1 LPHFKRGC
9 SFFELGKDSAW
20 SRNFEHYFITGRD
33 DEDEGSLLRGR
44 VNPDR
49 KRREKIERSADALR
63 ECHNPDSF
71 PSEIIPLTIF
81 SGQPENQIAGSGNNI
96 SLPTHPPYLG
106 E

>member
-1 LPHFKRGC
+1 MT
-9 SFFELGKDSAW
+9 LGSSEFNAGQ
-20 SRNFEHYFITGRD
+20 STD

-63 ECHNPDSF
+63 ERHNPDSF

-81 SGQPENQIAGSGNNI
+81 SGQPENQMAGSGNM
-96 SLPTHPPYLG
+96 SLQ